1 MSTDGGRKVVFYRK
15 VHMNT
20 EYIFNN
26 DMATDI
32 SKSLWSECIAQYGS
46 HSSTPA
52 SEASAIGEMVRAIYV
67 LQVWQRD
74 GGQGSPV
81 KTLHNYA
88 ITESTINKVVERY
101 FDGDAQEASISP
113 TPKRA
118 NKYGAFEQWA
128 ESHLFEQFTTEQLVE
143 QSGFSYATTLKY
155 IQESPT
161 FRKVKKGLWEV
172 RDAKADREAEK
183 KSSL

>member
-1 MSTDGGRKVVFYRK
+1 MK
-15 VHMNT
+15 T
-20 EYIFNN
+20 EYVFSGET
-26 DMATDI
+26 AKKV
-32 SKSLWSECIAQYGS
+32 SKSMWAESLEKHGS
-46 HSSTPA
+46 YSNTPA
-52 SEASAIGEMVRAIYV
+52 SEASQIGEMVRAIYV

-88 ITESTINKVVERY
+88 ITESTINRVISEY
-101 FDGDAQEASISP
+101 FDGEEIEAAITP

-143 QSGFSYATTLKY
+143 QSGFSYPTTLKY

-161 FRKVKKGLWEV
+161 FRKVKKGLWEI

-183 KSSL
+183 KLSL

>member
-1 MSTDGGRKVVFYRK
+1 MK
-15 VHMNT
+15 T
-20 EYIFNN
+20 EYVF
-26 DMATDI
+26 
-32 SKSLWSECIAQYGS
+32 SSETAKKVSESMWRECLKKYGS
-46 HSSTPA
+46 HTDTPA
-52 SEASAIGEMVRAIYV
+52 SEASHIGEMVRAIYV

-81 KTLHNYA
+81 KTLHSYA
-88 ITESTINKVVERY
+88 ITESTINRIVDEY
-101 FDGDAQEASISP
+101 FDGEAVETSISP

-161 FRKVKKGLWEV
+161 FRKVKKGLWEI

>member
-1 MSTDGGRKVVFYRK
+1 MK
-15 VHMNT
+15 T
-20 EYIFNN
+20 EHTFNN

-32 SKSLWSECIAQYGS
+32 SKSLWKESIAKHGS

-52 SEASAIGEMVRAIYV
+52 NEASAIGEMVRAIYV
-67 LQVWQRD
+67 LQVWQRE

-81 KTLHNYA
+81 KALNTYGV
-88 ITESTINKVVERY
+88 TESTINKIMERY
-101 FDGDAQEASISP
+101 FDGDVQEISISP
-113 TPKRA
+113 APKRA

-161 FRKVKKGLWEV
+161 FRKVKKGLWEI

-183 KSSL
+183 KLSL